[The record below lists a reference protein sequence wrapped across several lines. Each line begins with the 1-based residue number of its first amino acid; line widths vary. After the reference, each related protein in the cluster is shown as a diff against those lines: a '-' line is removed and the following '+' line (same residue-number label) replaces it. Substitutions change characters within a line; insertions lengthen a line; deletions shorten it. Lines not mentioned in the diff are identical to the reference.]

1 MKKIYF
7 TLFFLSLLLKGFSTH
22 IVGGSLTY
30 TYNGGSNYTV
40 MLKLYRDC
48 SAAAAAFPATADI
61 TVLQA
66 NGSLFNPNRNFV
78 LNGGAITSIPQVLP
92 PCATSPSV
100 VPCVEQRVYTATVSL
115 VASPGGIHLYF
126 DTFFRNGSISN
137 IIAPGAEGA
146 TFYAYIPCYN
156 KNWTEDFNLANSTTT
171 DAGLTAWT
179 RTITGV
185 APLPTAQVNNG
196 QFQIISQSSASSSS
210 ILYATQ
216 VIPISTF
223 TNGVNLSVNISEPAG
238 ATLENSDSIKVFYS
252 INGGAKQFFPVNGS
266 FTNDFNADL
275 FATATG
281 LVGNTIQIFVRVAF
295 GATSPNDEVY
305 SFDMVS
311 VYDNTFLPNS
321 NPSFN
326 QVPPLLFCSSNT
338 FTLSQSATDIDGD
351 VLVYSMY
358 TPYDNTAPT
367 FSDNIA
373 SIATVICIIY
383 SVYT

>member
-126 DTFFRNGSISN
+126 DTFFRNGSINN
-137 IIAPGAEGA
+137 IILPGAEGE

-156 KNWTEDFNLANSTTT
+156 KIWTEDFNLLIADISVSIRINESILTSVSDLVMEVVSFAHHPPLTTT
-171 DAGLTAWT
+171 
-179 RTITGV
+179 
-185 APLPTAQVNNG
+185 
-196 QFQIISQSSASSSS
+196 
-210 ILYATQ
+210 
-216 VIPISTF
+216 
-223 TNGVNLSVNISEPAG
+223 
-238 ATLENSDSIKVFYS
+238 
-252 INGGAKQFFPVNGS
+252 
-266 FTNDFNADL
+266 
-275 FATATG
+275 FAT
-281 LVGNTIQIFVRVAF
+281 
-295 GATSPNDEVY
+295 
-305 SFDMVS
+305 
-311 VYDNTFLPNS
+311 
-321 NPSFN
+321 
-326 QVPPLLFCSSNT
+326 CSSFSWSRKT
-338 FTLSQSATDIDGD
+338 CFTGFH
-351 VLVYSMY
+351 
-358 TPYDNTAPT
+358 PT
-367 FSDNIA
+367 NKRTKNKYLIS
-373 SIATVICIIY
+373 
-383 SVYT
+383 